1 MREMLMSL
9 IDFLMVPDLLR
20 YSVGED
26 VDCLKVSGGGDLGR

>member
-1 MREMLMSL
+1 MREMLMPL

-20 YSVGED
+20 YSVSGD